1 MRLHQAAPPPVPAA
15 DATYG
20 VPIEINTPQGLRAK
34 QTIDMLNSEWP
45 IGTVGVRTMAAPQQ
59 VNGVTSAMGNLWLD
73 RPITVAGID
82 IGAGQ
87 ATLHVLTSYG
97 VAQDIALRTN
107 ADGLVDRFEVSLKP
121 PAIKTWRD
129 IDAELTKTGA
139 RYSYQVSKVIRT
151 ADRQV
156 LDGRGRNTDLSL
168 PLASIFKLYVLLAV
182 ADAVKAG
189 TLEWTDQL
197 TITEEA
203 KAVGSA
209 SLEELPPGA
218 QVSVRKAAQEM
229 ISASDNM
236 ATDLLIARLGPGAVE
251 RALVAAGH
259 HDPASMTPFPTM
271 HELFS
276 IGWGEPD
283 LREQWKQAS
292 PQGRAQLL
300 EQTNSRPYPTR
311 SGPHQHSGIEFG
323 AEWYGSAADICRVH
337 AALQAAAVGEA
348 APVKEILFRRS
359 RYRAG
364 QVEVALH
371 RRQGRKPARGPD
383 IQLVRRRPHRPALGG
398 QLPDELAALPQS
410 DRGGLAVG
418 RSRTRRSTWFRWARC
433 AQRHCRYWV
442 VAQDLSDPSALME
455 LCPRP
460 HRSTLRWC
468 VRRSVLRCCS
478 TSWAS

>member
-1 MRLHQAAPPPVPAA
+1 MSWTLLAASRARRATGSLSAVALVVALACGCTNSSAPVPAA

-20 VPIEINTPQGLRAK
+20 VPIEVNTPQGLRAK

-45 IGTVGVRTMAAPQQ
+45 IGTVGVRTLAAPEQ

-97 VAQDIALRTN
+97 VAQDISLRTN
-107 ADGLVDRFEVSLKP
+107 DAGLVDRFEVSLEEP
-121 PAIKTWRD
+121 QINTWQD
-129 IDAELTKTGA
+129 IDTELSKTGA
-139 RYSYQVSKVIRT
+139 RYSYQVSRVN
-151 ADRQV
+151 
-156 LDGRGRNTDLSL
+156 DGRCTTVAGTNVDLSL

-182 ADAVKAG
+182 AEAVTAG
-189 TLEWTDQL
+189 TVEWTDPL
-197 TITEEA
+197 TITKEA

-209 SLEELPPGA
+209 GLQELAPGA

-251 RALVAAGH
+251 RALVTAGH

-276 IGWGEPD
+276 IGWGQPD

-292 PQGRAQLL
+292 PQVRAQLL
-300 EQTNSRPYPTR
+300 EQTNSRPFQPDPVRTGTPASEY
-311 SGPHQHSGIEFG
+311 G

-348 APVKEILFRRS
+348 APVREILSAVPGISLDESKWPYIGAKGGNLPGDLTFSWYAVDRT
-359 RYRAG
+359 G
-364 QVEVALH
+364 Q
-371 RRQGRKPARGPD
+371 P
-383 IQLVRRRPHRPALGG
+383 
-398 QLPDELAALPQS
+398 
-410 DRGGLAVG
+410 
-418 RSRTRRSTWFRWARC
+418 
-433 AQRHCRYWV
+433 WV
-442 VAQDLSDPSALME
+442 VSFQMNWPRFRSQTAAGWLLSVAHKTFE
-455 LCPRP
+455 LVPMN
-460 HRSTLRWC
+460 
-468 VRRSVLRCCS
+468 
-478 TSWAS
+478 

>member
-1 MRLHQAAPPPVPAA
+1 MLAVSRARRASGPLSVVALVVALACGCTNTTAPVPAT

-45 IGTVGVRTMAAPQQ
+45 IGTVGVRTLAAPEQ

-97 VAQDIALRTN
+97 VAQDISLRTN
-107 ADGLVDRFEVSLKP
+107 DAGLVDRFEVSLEEP
-121 PAIKTWRD
+121 QINTWQD
-129 IDAELTKTGA
+129 VDTELSKTGA
-139 RYSYQVSKVIRT
+139 RYSYQVSKVN
-151 ADRQV
+151 
-156 LDGRGRNTDLSL
+156 DGRCTTVAGTNVDLSL

-182 ADAVKAG
+182 AEAVNAG
-189 TLEWTDQL
+189 TLEWTDPL
-197 TITEEA
+197 TITKEA

-209 SLEELPPGA
+209 GLQELAPGV

-251 RALVAAGH
+251 RALVTAGH

-276 IGWGEPD
+276 IGWGQPD

-292 PQGRAQLL
+292 PQVRAQLL
-300 EQTNSRPYPTR
+300 EQTNSRPFQPDPVRTGTPASEY
-311 SGPHQHSGIEFG
+311 G
-323 AEWYGSAADICRVH
+323 AEWYGSASDICRVH

-348 APVKEILFRRS
+348 APVREILSAVPGISLDESKFPYIGAKGGNLPGDLTFSWYAVDRT
-359 RYRAG
+359 G
-364 QVEVALH
+364 Q
-371 RRQGRKPARGPD
+371 P
-383 IQLVRRRPHRPALGG
+383 
-398 QLPDELAALPQS
+398 
-410 DRGGLAVG
+410 
-418 RSRTRRSTWFRWARC
+418 
-433 AQRHCRYWV
+433 WV
-442 VAQDLSDPSALME
+442 VSFQLNWPRFRSQTAAGWLLSVAHKTFDLIPVS
-455 LCPRP
+455 
-460 HRSTLRWC
+460 
-468 VRRSVLRCCS
+468 
-478 TSWAS
+478 